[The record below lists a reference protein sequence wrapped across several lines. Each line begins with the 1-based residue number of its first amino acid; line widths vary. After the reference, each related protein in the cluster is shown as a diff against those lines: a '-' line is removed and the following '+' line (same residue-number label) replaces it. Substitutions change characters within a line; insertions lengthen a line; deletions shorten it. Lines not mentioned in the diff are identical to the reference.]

1 MPDDLIATNPQT
13 GKQVRWDGKAW
24 QPYMAPVGQRM
35 ATGAKQGVSEMIIE
49 PSKAAFHG
57 VTDPPRNTFEKVADY
72 AMPGVAVPVSRAVT
86 TAATDSWDAL
96 KYPID
101 AIKKSAEL
109 AAQGKGAEGA
119 WTAATAAIPG
129 FGRVF
134 GQKGSEL
141 ISGSRKGGDLAT
153 PLSKDLTEAGIVAAS
168 EKAPEAVNAVRRG
181 TYRAITGTGDTW
193 AEAYKQKYLKTIE
206 ETNKSL
212 DAAKVERA
220 QTKPGSLAETNQLDA
235 AHKLKVDEIMKDH
248 AERVARNRA
257 NFQEK
262 MDKFNKQNQAFQQS
276 QATAKQ
282 KFDFAHQQGPDFQRV
297 SGMANQLAND
307 NLPKTFKAAK
317 ADTDANWNAFR
328 ISLGDKMVPQTP
340 LFEAITDAEDNIL
353 SGSHERVAL
362 FRDILKDAEADN
374 PLNSAS
380 VFRGAGRE
388 ARGGTVDLGALAPSA
403 QNKFLASL
411 SESDRAAL
419 MPKDM
424 QLPGGDIT
432 FDDGRRTLTSLNR
445 AEQRALNS
453 GHGDVYRAVKSVKD
467 SWEKVID
474 GSIPEQLKPRYQ
486 ALKQDYSQ
494 FAKDWYNKKSPVKR
508 LMEAATDKDR
518 IDLISGKNADNLAEI
533 LDRYGGHV
541 GTAKRV
547 RALKQQ
553 VEQMKT
559 RSMAEPGEP
568 NQATLESYTPP
579 KMPERFDIYK
589 ARLKELEDLFQ
600 SMADPAR
607 TASEGPNRYG
617 ILRSGARRFKASRL
631 ADPARREF
639 IASDTM
645 PNMDKIKA
653 LLVSILGS
661 QAVSGSSG
669 GR

>member
-35 ATGAKQGVSEMIIE
+35 ATGAKQGVSETITE

-101 AIKKSAEL
+101 ALKKAAEL
-109 AAQGKGAEGA
+109 HAQGKVWEAA

-141 ISGSRKGGDLAT
+141 ISGARPGGDLAT
-153 PLSKDLTEAGIVAAS
+153 PLTKDVTEAGILAAT
-168 EKAPEAVNAVRRG
+168 EKAPELATKAYKGALRFQ
-181 TYRAITGTGDTW
+181 TGTGDIF
-193 AEAYKQKYLKTIE
+193 AEAYKQNYLKTIE

-220 QTKPGSLAETNQLDA
+220 QTKPGSLAEQNQLDA

-282 KFDFAHQQGPDFQRV
+282 KFDFAHQQGPDFHRV
-297 SGMANQLAND
+297 AGMANQLAND

-317 ADTDANWNAFR
+317 AATDANWYAFHV
-328 ISLGDKMVPQTP
+328 SMGEKMVPQTP

-388 ARGGTVDLGALAPSA
+388 ARGGMVDLGALAPAA

-424 QLPGGDIT
+424 QLPGGDIP
-432 FDDGRRTLTSLNR
+432 FDEGRRTLTSLNR

-474 GSIPEQLKPRYQ
+474 GSIPEELKPRYD

-518 IDLISGKNADNLAEI
+518 IDLISGKNADNLSEI

-553 VEQMKT
+553 IEQMKT
-559 RSMAEPGEP
+559 RSMAEPQEP
-568 NQATLESYTPP
+568 NQAALEGYTPP
-579 KMPERFDIYK
+579 KMPERYDLYK
-589 ARLKELEDLFQ
+589 ARLDALDKLFQGAANPMRSMTDIPMGYRLKFGLYRRLLSKILED
-600 SMADPAR
+600 
-607 TASEGPNRYG
+607 ENR
-617 ILRSGARRFKASRL
+617 RK
-631 ADPARREF
+631 F
-639 IASDTM
+639 IAS
-645 PNMDKIKA
+645 
-653 LLVSILGS
+653 
-661 QAVSGSSG
+661 